1 MRGEK
6 EKVYQVLDKRKVAKY
21 CTQTSL
27 TTSGYTSII
36 NCKELFFNPCSSQL
50 AQEESLTIVRPKSL
64 IVTLTYFVP
73 TMCQTL
79 C

>member
-1 MRGEK
+1 MAGE

-21 CTQTSL
+21 CTQSSL
-27 TTSGYTSII
+27 TMSSYTSII
-36 NCKELFFNPCSSQL
+36 NCKELLLNPCSLHL
-50 AQEESLTIVRPKSL
+50 AQEKSLSVVRPKSL

-73 TMCQTL
+73 TMCQAL